1 MFKRRTQPSGVP
13 IGVSK
18 MTGQVVD
25 LARDADYRDG
35 FAHALD
41 IVKRSMEE
49 RFRVLANELKRLKK
63 PKTRKQGLKWQKE
76 HDEIVAKVNELNVLT
91 GMIKRELEDITKN
104 GARPKNQEIES
115 ESKSTETN

>member
-1 MFKRRTQPSGVP
+1 MS
-13 IGVSK
+13 
-18 MTGQVVD
+18 GQVVN

-49 RFRVLANELKRLKK
+49 RFRVLTNELRRLKK